1 MNKKFFAALMVG
13 AALATG
19 TPSVS
24 AAAVEPVG
32 ETTFLYMDK
41 RVVWLTENVSATD
54 LHNGSLCLMDRN
66 GNRMLTM
73 KNIDDA
79 KGGVGFAVREI
90 RVEGDQG
97 RRYWEI
103 LADVGAHG
111 KNCGYW
117 LIAEEKG
124 TWFFMLTTESLAS
137 AGYTPQEWHLLKSGV
152 VDGRFILTSSHEY
165 MPEGA
170 QFGYERQHA
179 VDWQAE
185 LVWIPEARS
194 FAIETIFPQG

>member
-79 KGGVGFAVREI
+79 KGGVGFAV
-90 RVEGDQG
+90 
-97 RRYWEI
+97 
-103 LADVGAHG
+103 
-111 KNCGYW
+111 
-117 LIAEEKG
+117 
-124 TWFFMLTTESLAS
+124 
-137 AGYTPQEWHLLKSGV
+137 
-152 VDGRFILTSSHEY
+152 
-165 MPEGA
+165 
-170 QFGYERQHA
+170 
-179 VDWQAE
+179 
-185 LVWIPEARS
+185 
-194 FAIETIFPQG
+194 